1 MKRYVSA
8 VVSILSLWV
17 AHAGA
22 APGEYPVY
30 DLEGQSVGTSGN
42 YTPGYITL
50 EGRSGYSTPYV
61 SPYVGDY
68 NYSRTPNTMYA
79 YPYFVPITR
88 FPSQPLMAN
97 TTTPRGWQAPR
108 PWRRIL
114 PLGSTSRSRAAPPF
128 GLTAKGPPGGDR
140 S

>member
-17 AHAGA
+17 AYAGA

-79 YPYFVPITR
+79 YPYFVPNYS
-88 FPSQPLMAN
+88 FPLSAFDGQYHHAGDGRHRD
-97 TTTPRGWQAPR
+97 RG
-108 PWRRIL
+108 
-114 PLGSTSRSRAAPPF
+114 
-128 GLTAKGPPGGDR
+128 D
-140 S
+140 